1 MTIVAEQ
8 TRVLALLTFSINL
21 AANILPADLMHVGT
35 IAFVIA
41 GLFAS
46 YIHHQLPPISIAVL
60 QSLLKE
66 IDGSVNLLA
75 DTDHGLWFRASLQS
89 LKHSASVYEMEHLQL
104 SNTPWS
110 AYLPS
115 LFRLVQSIRAVTG
128 ETRGLLI
135 AVKNRLE
142 LERQSAHRGHTVI
155 DIAKPPI
162 ASNYPTRDSSMQ
174 YAKPR
179 VPQHL

>member
-8 TRVLALLTFSINL
+8 THVLALLTFSINL
-21 AANILPADLMHVGT
+21 AANILPADLMHIGT
-35 IAFVIA
+35 IAFAIA
-41 GLFAS
+41 ALFAN
-46 YIHHQLPPISIAVL
+46 YVYHQLPPMSIAVL

-66 IDGSVNLLA
+66 IDRSVNLLA
-75 DTDHGLWFRASLQS
+75 DTDHGVWFRASLQS
-89 LKHSASVYEMEHLQL
+89 LKHSVSVSEMEHLQL

-110 AYLPS
+110 AYLAS
-115 LFRLVQSIRAVTG
+115 LFRLVQSIRAVTE

-155 DIAKPPI
+155 DIAKPPVVSYHP
-162 ASNYPTRDSSMQ
+162 ARDSSIQ
-174 YAKPR
+174 YPKLR
-179 VPQHL
+179 VPQH